1 MNHEVSILFHAVK
14 ENLATTYA
22 NTFDAES
29 EITITANQTAPS
41 VLDISDSV
49 SYSESEGLHSIDIPR
64 YNMGYNVSLVDAI
77 QVIFLS

>member
-1 MNHEVSILFHAVK
+1 MNHDKYLVSMPLK
-14 ENLATTYA
+14 KNLATTYA

-49 SYSESEGLHSIDIPR
+49 SYSESEGLHSIDIPT
-64 YNMGYNVSLVDAI
+64 I
-77 QVIFLS
+77 QYGSI